1 MSKEDICLSQQ
12 MLQALATD
20 VESSVEQND
29 EEHLVTY
36 SFVKPQYLGNTLN
49 EELLEDFQIK
59 EKVNQE
65 SLTYTG

>member
-36 SFVKPQYLGNTLN
+36 SFVKLQYLGNTLN